1 MRKAR
6 SRVRLDA
13 ARSWKPSRARPSL
26 GEAPRRQPT
35 QYNSLVAHLIEP
47 ASSGR
52 AKCRS
57 CDQPIAKGELRFGER
72 QPNAFGDGEMTL
84 WFHLPCGAYSRPE
97 PFLEAQGTRSGR
109 VRSLESLAAAA
120 RFGIEHRRVPR
131 LHGAER
137 ASSGP
142 RTLPQL
148 PRADRQG
155 RVAAA
160 ARILRGLSVQSRRL
174 HPRSVRAQL
183 LRDGRLDRPGSA
195 LLAGAARTRSSQ
207 RSRPRI
213 AAGPAAMTP
222 R

>member
-1 MRKAR
+1 
-6 SRVRLDA
+6 
-13 ARSWKPSRARPSL
+13 
-26 GEAPRRQPT
+26 
-35 QYNSLVAHLIEP
+35 VAHLIEP

-97 PFLEAQGTRSGR
+97 PFLEAQAAAPADAK
-109 VRSLESLAAAA
+109 LETLVAAA

-137 ASSGP
+137 ASSG
-142 RTLPQL
+142 RAHCRSCRELIAKGEWRLPL
-148 PRADRQG
+148 VFFEDYRFNPGGYIHARCARSYFETADLID
-155 RVAAA
+155 RV
-160 ARILRGLSVQSRRL
+160 RHFSPELRE
-174 HPRSVRAQL
+174 AE
-183 LRDGRLDRPGSA
+183 
-195 LLAGAARTRSSQ
+195 LAEVAEA
-207 RSRPRI
+207 I